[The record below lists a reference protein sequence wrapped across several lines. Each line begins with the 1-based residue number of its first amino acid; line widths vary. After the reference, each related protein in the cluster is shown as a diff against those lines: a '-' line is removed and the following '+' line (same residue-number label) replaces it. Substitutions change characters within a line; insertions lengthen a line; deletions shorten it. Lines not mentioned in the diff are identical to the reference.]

1 MTNKMKR
8 IVLAYSGG
16 LDTSVILKW
25 LKEKYKVPVIA
36 LLADLGQGEDLEDAK
51 EGASKIGAE
60 KVVVKDLKERFAKD
74 FVFKGLCANAIYE
87 DKYLLAT
94 ALSRPLIAESLV
106 EVAKKEKA
114 DAVAHGCTGK
124 GNDQVRFEISIAA
137 LEPDI
142 KVLAPVREWELKTR
156 EEEMEY
162 AKKHNIPLKTTKES
176 PYSIDK
182 NLWGVSIE
190 CGVLEDPWKE
200 PPEEIYQLTT
210 SPEKAPDK
218 ATYLEIGFENGISK
232 KIDSKDYKPVD
243 LIAKLNEV
251 GGVNGV
257 GRVDHIESRVVGIKS
272 REIYEAPAGRILY
285 LAHKEMENLTL
296 TRQTLE
302 FKALVDKKYSEL
314 IYSGMWH
321 SPLKKALD
329 EFVEKTQE
337 GVTGTVKLKL
347 YKGKCV
353 VVGRKSPYSLYSQA
367 LATYGKGDI
376 FDQKLAKGFIEILG
390 LPLKVKAKIAPPP
403 KGGKGEII

>member
-1 MTNKMKR
+1 MANKISK

-25 LKEKYKVPVIA
+25 LQEKYKVPAIA
-36 LLADLGQGEDLEDAK
+36 LLADLGQGADLADAK
-51 EGASKIGAE
+51 ESATKIGAE
-60 KVVVKDLKERFAKD
+60 KVVVKDLKEKFVRD
-74 FVFKGLCANAIYE
+74 FVFKGLQANAIYE

-94 ALSRPLIAESLV
+94 ALSRPLIAESV
-106 EVAKKEKA
+106 VKVAKEEKA

-124 GNDQVRFEISIAA
+124 GNDQVRFELSIAA
-137 LEPDI
+137 LAPDM

-162 AKKHNIPLKTTKES
+162 AKKHNLPLKTTQKS

-210 SPEKAPDK
+210 SPQKAPDK
-218 ATYLEIGFENGISK
+218 PTYLEIDFKDGIPK
-232 KIDSKDYKPVD
+232 KIDGKEYKPVD
-243 LIAKLNEV
+243 LIAKLNKI
-251 GGVNGV
+251 GGANGV
-257 GRVDHIESRVVGIKS
+257 GRVDHIESRIVGIKS
-272 REIYEAPAGRILY
+272 REIYEAPAGSILY

-314 IYSGMWH
+314 IYGGLWH

-329 EFVEKTQE
+329 AFVEKTQE
-337 GVTGTVKLKL
+337 GVTGTVRLKL
-347 YKGKCV
+347 YKGNCI
-353 VVGRKSPYSLYSQA
+353 VVGRKSPYSLYSPA

-376 FDQKLAKGFIEILG
+376 FDQRLAKGFIEILG
-390 LPLKVKAKIAPPP
+390 LPLKVNSKIE
-403 KGGKGEII
+403 KEKKDE

>member
-1 MTNKMKR
+1 MIKK

-25 LKEKYKVPVIA
+25 LQEKYKVPVIA
-36 LLADLGQGEDLEDAK
+36 LLADLGQGEDLEDAR
-51 EGASKIGAE
+51 ERAEEIGVE

-74 FVFKGLCANAIYE
+74 FVYKGLQANAIYE

-106 EVAKKEKA
+106 EIAKEEKA

-124 GNDQVRFEISIAA
+124 GNDQVRFEISIGA
-137 LEPDI
+137 LAPDM

-162 AKKHNIPLKTTKES
+162 AKKHNVPLKTTKES

-210 SPEKAPDK
+210 SPLEAPDK
-218 ATYLEIGFENGISK
+218 PTYLEIDFEDGIPK
-232 KIDSKDYKPVD
+232 KIDGKEYKPVD
-243 LIAKLNEV
+243 LIAKLNKV
-251 GGVNGV
+251 GGANGV

-285 LAHKEMENLTL
+285 LAHKEMENLTM

-302 FKALVDKKYSEL
+302 FKEMIDKKYSEL
-314 IYSGMWH
+314 IYGGMWH
-321 SPLKKALD
+321 SPLRKALD
-329 EFVEKTQE
+329 AFVAKTQE
-337 GVTGTVKLKL
+337 NVTGTVRLNL
-347 YKGKCV
+347 YKGNCI

-390 LPLKVKAKIAPPP
+390 LPLKLKAKIE
-403 KGGKGEII
+403 KEKK

>member
-1 MTNKMKR
+1 MTKKIKK

-25 LKEKYKVPVIA
+25 LQEKYEVPVIA

-51 EGASKIGAE
+51 ERAVKIGTE
-60 KVVVKDLKERFAKD
+60 KVIVKDLKERFVKD
-74 FVFKGLCANAIYE
+74 FVLKGLQANAIYE

-106 EVAKKEKA
+106 ETAREEGA
-114 DAVAHGCTGK
+114 DALAHGCTGK

-137 LEPDI
+137 LAPDME
-142 KVLAPVREWELKTR
+142 VLAPVREWELKTR
-156 EEEMEY
+156 EEEMDY
-162 AKKHNIPLKTTKES
+162 AVKHGIPLQTTGKS

-182 NLWGVSIE
+182 NLWGGAIE
-190 CGVLEDPWKE
+190 CGILEDPWQE

-218 ATYLEIGFENGISK
+218 ATYLEINFEDGIPK
-232 KIDSKDYKPVD
+232 KIDGKEYTPVD
-243 LIAKLNEV
+243 LITKLNEI
-251 GGVNGV
+251 GGANGV

-296 TRQTLE
+296 TRQTLQ
-302 FKALVDKKYSEL
+302 FKEMVDKKYSEL
-314 IYSGMWH
+314 IYNGMWH
-321 SPLKKALD
+321 SPLRKALD
-329 EFVEKTQE
+329 GFIEKTQE
-337 GVTGTVKLKL
+337 GVTGIVRFKL
-347 YKGKCV
+347 YKGNCI

-376 FDQKLAKGFIEILG
+376 FDQKLAKGFIELLG
-390 LPLKVKAKIAPPP
+390 LPIKVKARIERK
-403 KGGKGEII
+403 K

>member
-1 MTNKMKR
+1 MANRIKK

-16 LDTSVILKW
+16 LDTSVILRW
-25 LKEKYKVPVIA
+25 LKERYKVPVIA
-36 LLADLGQGEDLEDAK
+36 LLADLGQGEDLADAK
-51 EGASKIGAE
+51 ERATKIGAE
-60 KVVVKDLKERFAKD
+60 KVIVKDLKEKFVRD

-106 EVAKKEKA
+106 EVAKEEKA

-137 LEPDI
+137 LAPDT

-156 EEEMEY
+156 EEELDY
-162 AKKHNIPLKTTKES
+162 AKKLNVPLKTTKES

-190 CGVLEDPWKE
+190 CGVLEDPWAE

-210 SPEKAPDK
+210 SPEKAPDEP
-218 ATYLEIGFENGISK
+218 TYLEIYLENGVPK
-232 KIDSKDYKPVD
+232 KIDGREYKPVD
-243 LIAKLNEV
+243 LIAKLNEI
-251 GGVNGV
+251 GGANGV

-296 TRQTLE
+296 THQTLE
-302 FKALVDKKYSEL
+302 FKAMVDKKYSEL
-314 IYSGMWH
+314 IYNGMWH
-321 SPLKKALD
+321 SPLKRALD
-329 EFVEKTQE
+329 AFIEKTQE
-337 GVTGTVKLKL
+337 NVTGTVRLKL
-347 YKGKCV
+347 YKGDCI

-390 LPLKVKAKIAPPP
+390 LPLKVQAKIAPPP
-403 KGGKGEII
+403 KVVKEK

>member
-1 MTNKMKR
+1 MIKK

-25 LKEKYKVPVIA
+25 LQEKYKVPVIA
-36 LLADLGQGEDLEDAK
+36 LLADLGQGEDLEDAR
-51 EGASKIGAE
+51 ERAEEIGAE
-60 KVVVKDLKERFAKD
+60 KVVVKDLKERFVKD
-74 FVFKGLCANAIYE
+74 FVFKGLQANAIYE

-94 ALSRPLIAESLV
+94 ALSRPLIVESLV
-106 EVAKKEKA
+106 EIAKVEKA

-124 GNDQVRFEISIAA
+124 GNDQVRFEISIGA
-137 LEPDI
+137 LSPDM

-156 EEEMEY
+156 EEEINY
-162 AKKHNIPLKTTKES
+162 AKKHNVPLKTTKES
-176 PYSIDK
+176 PYSIDR

-210 SPEKAPDK
+210 SPLEAPDK
-218 ATYLEIGFENGISK
+218 PTYLEIDFEDGIPK
-232 KIDSKDYKPVD
+232 KIDGKKCKPVD
-243 LIAKLNEV
+243 LIAKLNKV
-251 GGVNGV
+251 GGANGV

-296 TRQTLE
+296 IRQTLE

-314 IYSGMWH
+314 IYNGMWH
-321 SPLKKALD
+321 SPLRKALD
-329 EFVEKTQE
+329 AFIKKTQE
-337 GVTGTVKLKL
+337 NVTGTVRFKL
-347 YKGKCV
+347 YKGDCI

-376 FDQKLAKGFIEILG
+376 FDQKLAKGFIELLG
-390 LPLKVKAKIAPPP
+390 LPLKLKAKIE
-403 KGGKGEII
+403 KEKK